1 MIKNVILSTLAIAV
15 LAGCSGKKDSDKDTS
30 VVEAIPV
37 KIQNWKK
44 KTLPVPW
51 TTQQIYR
58 QTNKCIMHLQLPDVL
73 KKSM

>member
-37 KIQNWKK
+37 KSS
-44 KTLPVPW
+44 KTGKRKHCPYPGLHSKFTGRRTSVLC
-51 TTQQIYR
+51 TCSYR
-58 QTNKCIMHLQLPDVL
+58 TY
-73 KKSM
+73 

>member
-37 KIQNWKK
+37 KVQKLEKENIAASGYNTYQKIIRIEVF
-44 KTLPVPW
+44 LF
-51 TTQQIYR
+51 
-58 QTNKCIMHLQLPDVL
+58 
-73 KKSM
+73 

>member
-37 KIQNWKK
+37 KVQKLEKENIAR
-44 KTLPVPW
+44 TLDY
-51 TTQQIYR
+51 TA
-58 QTNKCIMHLQLPDVL
+58 N
-73 KKSM
+73 

>member
-37 KIQNWKK
+37 KNWKK